1 MIMHGEGEQCKKCL
15 HCVMDQLDDIIH
27 SIDKDTREGLDFED
41 IKFLRSLIINPSLLN
56 TYIYVYKNAA
66 SFGGKFCWKYPCNTS

>member
-1 MIMHGEGEQCKKCL
+1 MIMRIMHGEGEQCKKCL

-41 IKFLRSLIINPSLLN
+41 IKFLRSLIIDLN
-56 TYIYVYKNAA
+56 SCKNRILEIYYRGIY
-66 SFGGKFCWKYPCNTS
+66 GGSENEMQ

>member
-41 IKFLRSLIINPSLLN
+41 IKFLRSLIIDLN
-56 TYIYVYKNAA
+56 SCKNRILEIYYRGIY
-66 SFGGKFCWKYPCNTS
+66 GGHENEMQQKI

>member
-15 HCVMDQLDDIIH
+15 HCVMDQLDDIIN

-41 IKFLRSLIINPSLLN
+41 IKFLRSLIIDLN
-56 TYIYVYKNAA
+56 SCKNRILEIYYRGIYGGHKNEMRQ
-66 SFGGKFCWKYPCNTS
+66 KV

>member
-41 IKFLRSLIINPSLLN
+41 IKFLRSLIIDLN
-56 TYIYVYKNAA
+56 ACKNRILEIYYRGIY
-66 SFGGKFCWKYPCNTS
+66 GGHENEMQQKI

>member
-27 SIDKDTREGLDFED
+27 SIDKDPREGLDFED
-41 IKFLRSLIINPSLLN
+41 IKFLRSLIIDLN
-56 TYIYVYKNAA
+56 SCKNRILEIYYRGIY
-66 SFGGKFCWKYPCNTS
+66 GGHENEMLQKV